1 MSLTEVFFI
10 VDSPFMS
17 GVIWFVIIA
26 SVLYMGRN
34 SAHGVIKSFTR
45 MLHNGMRLLAY
56 SLERVAHRLSLRNK
70 EVLLAAGREASERMI
85 EREFERIEATVNK
98 ELAETPSLHR
108 KLQEQITQIEEAYK
122 DSTEVPPSPPG
133 WVDAVDAVAKIPAK
147 GDPVVFDILE
157 DIHESLVNAHK
168 TSIEEYRESR
178 KEKHEILKGMLP
190 AWRKVKQV
198 VETADENVTS
208 LLDRAKVI
216 SRYMEDYNDILS
228 GSDRAARM
236 LSSSSL
242 VQFFVAGLVLLIAIG
257 VGAVNF
263 QLIERPMS
271 EMVGGGRSLLWGYQ
285 TSEIAA
291 MVIILAEIV
300 MGLFLMESL
309 RITRLF
315 PVIGALKDKMRV
327 RMIWFT
333 FAILLALATVEA
345 GLAYMRE
352 LLMVDELATNAQ
364 LRGEAAAASVMT
376 NDFAWMTTVAQ
387 MGMGFVLPFVLTFV
401 AIPLENFVASARTVI
416 GVAGINVIRGLA
428 FTFRLLG
435 NAFHNTGVILLHLY
449 DLIVFLP
456 LWVEYKIKNKTGED
470 YPALITRDRRKNE
483 PPELV
488 KEAS

>member
-1 MSLTEVFFI
+1 L
-10 VDSPFMS
+10 
-17 GVIWFVIIA
+17 
-26 SVLYMGRN
+26 
-34 SAHGVIKSFTR
+34 
-45 MLHNGMRLLAY
+45 
-56 SLERVAHRLSLRNK
+56 LERV
-70 EVLLAAGREASERMI
+70 
-85 EREFERIEATVNK
+85 
-98 ELAETPSLHR
+98 
-108 KLQEQITQIEEAYK
+108 
-122 DSTEVPPSPPG
+122 
-133 WVDAVDAVAKIPAK
+133 KII
-147 GDPVVFDILE
+147 D
-157 DIHESLVNAHK
+157 
-168 TSIEEYRESR
+168 
-178 KEKHEILKGMLP
+178 
-190 AWRKVKQV
+190 
-198 VETADENVTS
+198 
-208 LLDRAKVI
+208 
-216 SRYMEDYNDILS
+216 RYMEDYNEILN
-228 GSDRAARM
+228 GTDRAARM

-242 VQFFVAGLVLLIAIG
+242 IQFFVAGFVLLIAVG

-271 EMVGGGRSLLWGYQ
+271 EMVGGGRALLLGYQ

-333 FAILLALATVEA
+333 FTILLALATVEA

-364 LRGEAAAASVMT
+364 LRGEAAAAVME

-416 GVAGINVIRGLA
+416 GMAAISVVRGLSFA
-428 FTFRLLG
+428 CRIMGSVFHYLG
-435 NAFHNTGVILLHLY
+435 MMMLHTY
-449 DLIVFLP
+449 DLLVFLP
-456 LWVEYKIKNKTGED
+456 LWVEYKIKNKKDED
-470 YPALITRDRRKNE
+470 FPTLITGDRHKPSRR
-483 PPELV
+483 EL

>member
-1 MSLTEVFFI
+1 MSLTEVFYI

-17 GVIWFVIIA
+17 GVIWFTIFA
-26 SVLYMGRN
+26 AVLYMGRN

-45 MLHNGMRLLAY
+45 MLHNGLRLLAY
-56 SLERVAHRLSLRNK
+56 SLERVAHRLALRNK

-108 KLQEQITQIEEAYK
+108 QPLEQITHIEEAYK

-168 TSIEEYRESR
+168 TSIEEYRDSR

-216 SRYMEDYNDILS
+216 SRYMEDYNEILG

-271 EMVGGGRSLLWGYQ
+271 EMVGGGRALLLGYQ

-333 FAILLALATVEA
+333 FTILLALATVEA

-364 LRGEAAAASVMT
+364 LRGDAAAASVMT

-428 FTFRLLG
+428 FTCRLLG

-449 DLIVFLP
+449 DLVVFLP
-456 LWVEYKIKNKTGED
+456 LWAEYKIKNRSGEE